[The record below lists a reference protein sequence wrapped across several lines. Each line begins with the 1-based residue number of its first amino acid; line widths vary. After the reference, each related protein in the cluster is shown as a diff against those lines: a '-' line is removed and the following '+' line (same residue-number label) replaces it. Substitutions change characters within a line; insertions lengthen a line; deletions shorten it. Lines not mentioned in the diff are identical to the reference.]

1 MFQELTEEQ
10 PPVNGDSATE
20 HEIVDLDE
28 VEEEPH
34 QEHIDLEQVP
44 LQRVQKLEKMVLLL
58 QRDNKE
64 LRSMLELSI
73 RQMEESQKR
82 IERLE
87 GKVLKRKE
95 D

>member
-1 MFQELTEEQ
+1 M
-10 PPVNGDSATE
+10 
-20 HEIVDLDE
+20 
-28 VEEEPH
+28 EEEPE